1 MTSTVPVSRVVAVSV
16 TLTPAGALAQ
26 SLANMLLLGV
36 SSVID
41 TVERTRNYAD
51 LSGVA
56 ADFGTAAAEYSA
68 AAEWFGQ
75 SPQPT
80 QLTIGRWLSTPAS
93 GGLRA

>member
-41 TVERTRNYAD
+41 TVERT
-51 LSGVA
+51 S
-56 ADFGTAAAEYSA
+56 E
-68 AAEWFGQ
+68 Q
-75 SPQPT
+75 QP
-80 QLTIGRWLSTPAS
+80 LNILLRPN
-93 GGLRA
+93 GLVSLRSRPS